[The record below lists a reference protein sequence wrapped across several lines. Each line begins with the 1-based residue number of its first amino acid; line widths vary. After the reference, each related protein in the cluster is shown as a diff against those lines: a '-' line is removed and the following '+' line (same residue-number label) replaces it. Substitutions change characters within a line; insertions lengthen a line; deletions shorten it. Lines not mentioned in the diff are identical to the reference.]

1 MDTSGHVIAMLTFG
15 YLLGS
20 VPFAKLFTYRAGVDL
35 FETGTGNPGA
45 ANVFRRVDK
54 RLGAAVF
61 FADGMKGAAPVLIA
75 WAMGAPQDL
84 WFIGGSAAVFGH
96 WYPLFNRFKGGA
108 GLASGAGVVVA
119 IMPIAGIVGLAI
131 GMLVIAKVK
140 SSGHGALTGLILILI
155 IAFLIDAPWPVG
167 SEWPAS
173 AGAVGIAIALFV
185 KAWFRGWKP
194 GRKD

>member
-1 MDTSGHVIAMLTFG
+1 MDTSGHVIAMLIFG

-20 VPFAKLFTYRAGVDL
+20 IPFATLFTMRAGVDL

-54 RLGAAVF
+54 RLGAVVF

-75 WAMGAPQDL
+75 WAMGTPQDL
-84 WFIGGSAAVFGH
+84 WFIGGSAAVIGH

-119 IMPIAGIVGLAI
+119 MMPIAGVAGLVI
-131 GMLVIAKVK
+131 GMLVLAKVK
-140 SSGHGALTGLILILI
+140 SSGHGALTGLIII
-155 IAFLIDAPWPVG
+155 VAIAFLIDADWPIG

-173 AGAVGIAIALFV
+173 ASAIGLATALFV
-185 KAWFRGWKP
+185 RAWLRGWKP

>member
-1 MDTSGHVIAMLTFG
+1 MDTTGHIIAMLIFG
-15 YLLGS
+15 YVLGS
-20 VPFAKLFTYRAGVDL
+20 IPFAKLFTMRAGVDL

-75 WAMGAPQDL
+75 WVMGAPQDL
-84 WFIGGSAAVFGH
+84 WFIGGSAAVVGH

-119 IMPIAGIVGLAI
+119 MTPIAGVLGLAI

-140 SSGHGALTGLILILI
+140 SSGHGALTGLVI
-155 IAFLIDAPWPVG
+155 IVIATFLIDADWPIG
-167 SEWPAS
+167 AEWPGS
-173 AGAVGIAIALFV
+173 AGATGLAAVLFIR
-185 KAWFRGWKP
+185 ARLRGWEP